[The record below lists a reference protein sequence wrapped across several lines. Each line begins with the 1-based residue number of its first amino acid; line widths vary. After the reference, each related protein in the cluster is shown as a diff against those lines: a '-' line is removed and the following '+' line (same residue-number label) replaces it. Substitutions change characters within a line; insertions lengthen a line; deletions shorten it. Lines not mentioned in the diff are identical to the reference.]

1 MDDLK
6 NKKVIITGG
15 SRGIGYSILKEFYK
29 KNSDIL
35 TIGSNLQNLENVK
48 KDFPNIKIKQLDL
61 KSSTDIKEQFPKLLD
76 ELGGLYIL
84 VNNAGITK
92 DNLTL
97 RMKED
102 EWSDV
107 INVNLSSV
115 FFMCQFAIKSMIK
128 NRSGNIINITSVVGH
143 TGNAGQANYTASKA
157 GIVAMTK
164 SLAREYAKKNIR
176 LNCVSPGF
184 IATDMTKEL
193 KEEYQSELLKNIP
206 INRLGSGQDI
216 ANAVIFLASEAS
228 SYITGET
235 IHVNGGM
242 YMAWLS

>member
-1 MDDLK
+1 MYNLE

-15 SRGIGYSILKEFYK
+15 SRGIGYSILKEFYE
-29 KNSDIL
+29 NSSEIL

-48 KDFPNIKIKQLDL
+48 KDFPKIKIKQLDL
-61 KSSTDIKEQFPKLLD
+61 NNNSDLMKVFPKLID
-76 ELGGLYIL
+76 ELGGIDVL

-97 RMKED
+97 RMKEE
-102 EWSDV
+102 EWRDV
-107 INVNLSSV
+107 INVNLNSV
-115 FFMCQFAIKSMIK
+115 FYLCQFAIKSMIRK
-128 NRSGNIINITSVVGH
+128 KSGNIINITSVVGH

-157 GIVAMTK
+157 GIIAMTK
-164 SLAREYAKKNIR
+164 SLAKEYAKKNIR

-184 IATDMTKEL
+184 IATDMTKDL
-193 KEEYQSELLKNIP
+193 KEEFQSELLKNIP
-206 INRLGSGQDI
+206 INRLGSGKDI
-216 ANAVIFLASEAS
+216 ANAVLFLASDEA

-242 YMAWLS
+242 YMA

>member
-1 MDDLK
+1 MYNLK

-15 SRGIGYSILKEFYK
+15 SRGIGYAILKEFYEN
-29 KNSDIL
+29 NSEIL

-48 KDFPNIKIKQLDL
+48 KDFPKIKIIQLDL
-61 KSSTDIKEQFPKLLD
+61 KKNSDLKEKFPKLID
-76 ELGGLYIL
+76 ELGGIDIL
-84 VNNAGITK
+84 VNNAGVTK

-97 RMKED
+97 RMKEQ
-102 EWSDV
+102 EWKEV
-107 INVNLSSV
+107 IDVNLNSV
-115 FFMCQFAIKSMIK
+115 FYLCQFAIKSMIRK
-128 NRSGNIINITSVVGH
+128 KSGNIINITSVVGH

-164 SLAREYAKKNIR
+164 SLAKEDAKKNIR

-184 IATDMTKEL
+184 ILTDMTKEL
-193 KEEYQSELLKNIP
+193 KEEYQNELLKNIP
-206 INRLGSGQDI
+206 INRLGSGKDI
-216 ANAVIFLASEAS
+216 ANAVIFLASDAS

-242 YMAWLS
+242 YMA